1 MKNSLNIVIHHKPY
15 SVNKYFYGNRSI
27 KRRETVEWELNI
39 IECLKDVDVQSDIKE
54 FREMFDHKKNCVKIE
69 MIFYYPKEILYTKDN
84 ALSSRAFDLSNVEKP
99 LIDLLFL
106 KKYSTNNIKNIEIDD
121 KYIVDMRSQK
131 KQSENSDH
139 YIEIKIEM
147 LDLPNL

>member
-1 MKNSLNIVIHHKPY
+1 MTPSLNITIFHKPY

-39 IECLKDVDVQSDIKE
+39 IECLKNVEMQSNIKE
-54 FREMFDHKKNCVKIE
+54 FRELFDHTKNCVKIE
-69 MIFYYPKEILYTKDN
+69 MVFYYPKEILLTKDN
-84 ALSSRAFDLSNVEKP
+84 CLSSKAFDLSNVEKP

-131 KQSENSDH
+131 KQSENSTH

-147 LDLPNL
+147 LNLLNL